1 MKPLALLLWGAVGA
15 LVLGGTLAAQVPA
28 KGDPARGKAVFDYW
42 CATCHARG
50 PGNPGTQ
57 SLEVKYRGQ
66 GIPAALEDRTDLS
79 PPVTALFVRKG
90 VALMPPFRKT
100 EISDAELRDLSA
112 YLAKGK

>member
-1 MKPLALLLWGAVGA
+1 MKGPVIVFAAGA
-15 LVLGGTLAAQVPA
+15 LALGGTLAAQGAP
-28 KGDPARGKAVFDYW
+28 KGDAAKGKAVFTYW

-79 PPVTALFVRKG
+79 PQVTALFVRKG

-100 EISDAELRDLSA
+100 EISDADLRDLSA

>member
-1 MKPLALLLWGAVGA
+1 MKGPALALAAAA
-15 LVLGGTLAAQVPA
+15 LALGGTLAAQGPA
-28 KGDPARGKAVFDYW
+28 KGDPVKGKAVFDYW

-66 GIPAALEDRTDLS
+66 NVPAALEDRTDLS

-100 EISDAELRDLSA
+100 EISDAQLRDLAA